1 MVRLETASMDY
12 SQVISRRE
20 KYVQKYRFTAFFILL
35 TKTMKRILLTL
46 TVLGLLL
53 NCSKKAGSGQKTQL
67 SGSRRLEILFLGHD
81 SKHHNSEKF
90 FPMLALPLFQKGI
103 NLTYTSDLNSL
114 NTETLA
120 KYDGLI
126 IYANHN
132 TISASQEAAL
142 KDFVEEGKALI
153 PLHAASFCFQNSEW
167 YIKTVGGQFYTHK
180 YGTFTAPIVKKEHPV
195 MTGLQEF
202 ETWDETYVHRKLN
215 PDITI
220 LQERI
225 EGDHHEP
232 WTWVR
237 TQGKGKVFYTAY
249 GHDERTWKQTGFHQ
263 LVMNGILWAVDEKSK
278 AQYSRLQLPK
288 PVFQDADVPNYE
300 KRDPAPQF
308 QLPLSPEQSQKL
320 IQVPVD
326 FELRLF
332 ASEPDVVNPIA
343 MAWDEKGRLFVIET
357 EDYPNEIRTQDG
369 GGKDRIKI
377 CEDTDRDGKAD
388 KFTVFAENL
397 NIPTS
402 LTFANG
408 GLIVAQAPH
417 FIFLKDTNGDDKADI
432 RENIISG
439 WGKSD
444 THAGPSSL
452 KYGLD
457 NKVWGVLGYAGFR
470 GTINDKPVSFS
481 QGIYRFD
488 TDGKNLEYIGRTSN
502 NTWGLGFSEDFE
514 VFISTANGN
523 YSGHFAMPLKYAKRS
538 VAEGSGNTVYKLD
551 SHYEMSYLTPALRQV
566 DFHGGFTAAAGHNL
580 YTARSFPK
588 SYWNSTAFVC
598 EPTGRLLYQ
607 ARLKPKGAGYTEKNG
622 FNLLASSDEWFA
634 PVQAEVGP
642 DGAVWVAD
650 WYNFIIQ
657 HNPTPRGFENGKGNA
672 YINPLRDNKHGRIYR
687 VVYKNAPLYNP
698 LKLDKQDPKSLL
710 AALKND
716 NMFWRTTAQRLIVES
731 QNKELIPGLL
741 DLVNDQAVDEIG
753 LNVSAV
759 HALWTLQGLGALEG
773 ENEEAYHTI
782 VRAMRHPSSSVRKN
796 AIKLLPR
803 NEKTLSA
810 LKWTRSVEDPDLKV
824 RLAAI
829 QALTDLPESEEIG
842 RILYLA
848 GQDSQNAADEY
859 VAQAIF
865 SGVIKHEKGFKNAA
879 ANLKDSTLTA
889 RIERGLLKETYVL
902 NLWSPPIYPPDVTG
916 KEIRINALVTKA
928 DQSLSGVIVSQGNKE
943 NGYSL
948 FIENSKINWLIKQD
962 GKAYILTSEQKL
974 PEDRFLIASTLKENG
989 LMTLSVNGET
999 PITAQA
1005 KELFSR
1011 SFSPDDIRLGRD
1023 LRDDN
1028 RVGNYSSNFNLKGWL
1043 DIKSTME
1050 VNKVVEGEKKLALSL
1065 SSDKTPSVKKGV
1077 GQPVIINLKVI
1088 EHEMKFDKNT
1098 FTVKAGQKVT
1108 LRFTNPDFMQH
1119 NLLIAS
1125 PGSLEKVGAAADLL
1139 AREANAIAMN
1149 YVPKIPEV
1157 LYATELVSPEGNA
1170 TLELIAPEK
1179 PGDYPFLCTVPGH
1192 WRIMNGM
1199 MKVQ

>member
-1 MVRLETASMDY
+1 
-12 SQVISRRE
+12 
-20 KYVQKYRFTAFFILL
+20 
-35 TKTMKRILLTL
+35 MKRILLTL
-46 TVLGLLL
+46 IFLALLAG
-53 NCSKKAGSGQKTQL
+53 CSKKAGSGQRTYP
-67 SGSRRLEILFLGHD
+67 SDSRRIEILFLGHD

-114 NTETLA
+114 NAETLA
-120 KYDGLI
+120 KYDGLM
-126 IYANHN
+126 IYANHS

-142 KDFVEEGKALI
+142 KDFVEGGKALI

-167 YIKTVGGQFYTHK
+167 YIRTVGGQFHTHK
-180 YGTFTAPIVKKEHPV
+180 YGTFTVPIVKKEHPV
-195 MTGLQEF
+195 MAGLQEF
-202 ETWDETYVHRKLN
+202 ETWDETYVHTKLN

-220 LQERI
+220 LQERT
-225 EGDHHEP
+225 EGNHHEP

-237 TQGKGKVFYTAY
+237 TQGKGKIFYTAY
-249 GHDERTWKQTGFHQ
+249 GHDERTWKQAGFHE
-263 LVMNGILWAVDEKSK
+263 LVTNGILWAVDDKTK
-278 AQYSRLQLPK
+278 AQFAKLEIPK
-288 PVFQDADVPNYE
+288 PVFKDADVPNYE
-300 KRDPAPQF
+300 KRDPAPKF
-308 QLPLSPEQSQKL
+308 QLPLSPYDSQKL

-326 FELRLF
+326 FDLKLF

-377 CEDTDRDGKAD
+377 CEDTDGDGKAD
-388 KFTVFAENL
+388 KFTVFASNL

-408 GLIVAQAPH
+408 GVIVAQAPH
-417 FIFLKDTNGDDKADI
+417 FIFLQDTDGDDKADI

-444 THAGPSSL
+444 THAGPSNL

-457 NKVWGVLGYAGFR
+457 NKIWGVLGYAGFR
-470 GTINDKPVSFS
+470 GVVNDKPVSFS

-523 YSGHFAMPLKYAKRS
+523 YSGHFAMPLKYVKRS

-551 SHYEMSYLTPALRQV
+551 SHYDMSYLTPALRQV

-588 SYWNSTAFVC
+588 SYWNFTAFVC

-607 ARLKPKGAGYTEKNG
+607 AKLKPKGAGYTEKNG

-687 VVYKNAPLYNP
+687 VVYKNAPAYKP
-698 LKLDKQDPKSLL
+698 LKLDKNDPAGLL
-710 AALKND
+710 SALKND

-731 QNKELIPGLL
+731 QNMTLVAELLKM
-741 DLVNDQAVDEIG
+741 VNDQSVDEIG
-753 LNVSAV
+753 LNASAV
-759 HALWTLQGLGALEG
+759 HALWTLQGLGALNS

-782 VRAMRHPSSSVRKN
+782 VRAMRHPSASVRKN
-796 AIKLLPR
+796 AVKLLPR

-810 LKWTRSVEDPDLKV
+810 LKWTKSLDDPDLKV

-842 RILYLA
+842 KMLFLA

-859 VAQAIF
+859 LAQAIF

-889 RIERGLLKETYVL
+889 RIERGLLKENYTL

-916 KEIRINALVTKA
+916 KEIKITALVTKA
-928 DQSLSGVIVSQGNKE
+928 DQPLSGVIVSQGNKE
-943 NGYSL
+943 NGFSL
-948 FIENSKINWLIKQD
+948 FIENGKINWLIKQD
-962 GKAYILTSEQKL
+962 GESFVLSSAQQL
-974 PEDRFLIASTLKENG
+974 PDERFTIVSTLNENG
-989 LMTLSVNGET
+989 IITLSVSDET
-999 PITAQA
+999 PLTGRA
-1005 KELFSR
+1005 KSLFTKP
-1011 SFSPDDIRLGRD
+1011 FSPEDIRLGRD
-1023 LRDDN
+1023 LRDAN
-1028 RVGNYSSNFNLKGWL
+1028 RVGDYPENFTLKGWL
-1043 DIKSTME
+1043 DIKSTMQVSQIVKGE
-1050 VNKVVEGEKKLALSL
+1050 NKAASVQPSKKME
-1065 SSDKTPSVKKGV
+1065 PVKNGI
-1077 GQPVIINLKVI
+1077 GQPVTINLKVI
-1088 EHEMKFDKNT
+1088 EHEMKFDKKS

-1108 LRFTNPDFMQH
+1108 IRFTNPDFMQH
-1119 NLLIAS
+1119 NLLIAL

-1139 AREANAIAMN
+1139 ARELNAIELN

-1157 LYATELVSPEGNA
+1157 IQSTELVSPEGNA
-1170 TLELIAPEK
+1170 TLVFIAPEK
-1179 PGDYPFLCTVPGH
+1179 PGHYPFLCTVPGH
-1192 WRIMNGM
+1192 WRIMNGI